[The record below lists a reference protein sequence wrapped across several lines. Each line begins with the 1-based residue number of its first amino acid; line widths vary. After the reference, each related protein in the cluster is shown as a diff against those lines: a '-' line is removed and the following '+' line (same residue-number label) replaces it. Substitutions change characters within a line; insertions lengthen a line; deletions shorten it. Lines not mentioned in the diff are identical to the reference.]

1 MYFIHLKITRQFKES
16 IPLFCHQICHSMFA
30 EILTSMPFIIWDIQ
44 PEIVPDSSIP
54 LRWYGLLFAAAFL
67 FGQYFITKIFKA
79 EGKPEKDVD
88 ALTYYMIG
96 ATIIGARLGHCLF
109 YQPEIY
115 LKDPI
120 SILKIWEGGL
130 ASHGATVGIIFAMWL
145 YSRKRP
151 DQSWLW
157 ILDRIVI
164 VVALGGMFIRT
175 GNLMNSEI
183 LGKPGNFP
191 WSMVFVEPFQKVMKA
206 NQGEII
212 EHLSFS
218 KSSAADT
225 TIDGKVYA
233 PILLDIV
240 FVRDQMPGTSEQA
253 FIHSSIPSMVEA
265 SNGDEEQ
272 MYYNP
277 GLAQV
282 KSGFDEKGR
291 KTLQVRF
298 FGLLRHPAMIYEAIS
313 CFILF
318 VLLYQYW
325 KRNVGMVPEGR
336 IFSVF
341 VIVLFTL
348 RFLYEFLKE
357 NQVAFESGLT
367 FNMGQNLS
375 IPLVLV
381 GFYFLARSFRKQ
393 EGASL

>member
-1 MYFIHLKITRQFKES
+1 MYFIHLKILRDFKES
-16 IPLFCHQICHSMFA
+16 IPLFCPQIHQTMFA
-30 EILTSMPFIIWDIQ
+30 EILTSMPFIIWDVQ
-44 PEIVPDSSIP
+44 PEIIPDSSIP
-54 LRWYGLLFAAAFL
+54 LRWYGLMFAAAFL

-79 EGKPEKDVD
+79 EGKSEKDVD

-115 LKDPI
+115 LNDPI
-120 SILKIWEGGL
+120 SILKVWEGGL

-145 YSRKRP
+145 YSRNRP

-183 LGKPGNFP
+183 LGKPGNHP
-191 WSMVFVEPFQKVMKA
+191 WSMVFVEPFQNTLKTYE
-206 NQGEII
+206 GERI
-212 EHLSFS
+212 EHISFS
-218 KSSAADT
+218 KSHTADT

-233 PILLDIV
+233 PIHVDLV
-240 FVRDQMPGTSEQA
+240 FVRDRMPGSSEQA
-253 FIHSSIPSMVEA
+253 FLQSSIPSMIKA
-265 SNGDEEQ
+265 SNGEEEQ
-272 MYYNP
+272 LYYNP
-277 GLAQV
+277 QLAQV
-282 KSGFDEKGR
+282 KSGFDDKGR
-291 KTLQVRF
+291 KTLQLRL

-318 VLLYQYW
+318 VLMYRYW
-325 KRNVGMVPEGR
+325 NRNVGKVQEGR

-348 RFLYEFLKE
+348 RFFYEFLNE

-375 IPLVLV
+375 IPMVLV
-381 GFYFLARSFRKQ
+381 GIFILVRSFRKKEEAPQ
-393 EGASL
+393 